1 MAALIKVSAQS
12 RSTAVAGAIAGVMR
26 ECGHAE
32 IQAIGASA
40 VNQAMKAITIARGY
54 LEGDNIDLVV
64 VPSFHEVD
72 IDGKERTALRLH
84 VEHQTAQLPYQ
95 NGKHVPAEVVASSQV
110 SN

>member
-1 MAALIKVSAQS
+1 
-12 RSTAVAGAIAGVMR
+12 MR

-64 VPSFHEVD
+64 VPGFHEVD

-84 VEHQTAQLPYQ
+84 VEHQTVRLPYQ
-95 NGKHVPAEVVASSQV
+95 DGNDGPVEVDASRQV
-110 SN
+110 SYSVPG